1 VRPCFI
7 AHGFY
12 GRGPPNARVSVMG
25 EEQAASVLARVRRVN
40 IEADSGDWSE
50 DEENEFKNSIREQ
63 HETQRHPYYASAR
76 L

>member
-1 VRPCFI
+1 
-7 AHGFY
+7 
-12 GRGPPNARVSVMG
+12 MG